1 MGQDG
6 FTLAYPTIE
15 DIAQLNRKVIYRTGG
30 NVDGAGKFMNENSLS
45 WVLDAIQ
52 YPLFD
57 INRFPTISEKAAA
70 LAWTIIDGHV
80 FIDGNKRTG
89 MISLDT
95 FLRTNGFYLAVSDDE
110 ILTTAQK
117 IATSSQTNYSLEQ
130 FSEWVRKWMAYLPPN

>member
-15 DIAQLNRKVIYRTGG
+15 DIARLNHKTIYLTGG
-30 NVDGAGKFMNENSLS
+30 NADGAGRFINENSLS
-45 WVLDAIQ
+45 WVLEAIQ

-57 INRFPTISEKAAA
+57 VDRFPTISEKAAA
-70 LAWTIIDGHV
+70 LAWTIISRHV

-89 MISLDT
+89 MIALDT
-95 FLRTNGFYLAVSDDE
+95 FLRMNGFYLMVSDDD

-117 IATSSQTNYSLEQ
+117 IATSSQSNYTLEQ
-130 FSEWVRKWMAYLPPN
+130 FSEWVRERMEYLPLG